1 MRLQIASDLHL
12 EWLQQALLEPFD
24 GKTVVVTHH
33 GPHRQ
38 SIHPRYDGNLANAA
52 FISDLTPLLDWV
64 DLWIHGH
71 VHDSFDYSVGRC
83 RVLTPSRGYALNR
96 RQARV
101 PAERQWENSP
111 FDARC
116 VVAV

>member
-1 MRLQIASDLHL
+1 MQVRVAVHVPDGLRIDRGTP
-12 EWLQQALLEPFD
+12 ALRW
-24 GKTVVVTHH
+24 GN

-52 FISDLTPLLDWV
+52 FISDLTPLLDRV

-71 VHDSFDYSVGRC
+71 VHDSFDHSVGRC
-83 RVLTPSRGYALNR
+83 RVLTPPRGYALNR